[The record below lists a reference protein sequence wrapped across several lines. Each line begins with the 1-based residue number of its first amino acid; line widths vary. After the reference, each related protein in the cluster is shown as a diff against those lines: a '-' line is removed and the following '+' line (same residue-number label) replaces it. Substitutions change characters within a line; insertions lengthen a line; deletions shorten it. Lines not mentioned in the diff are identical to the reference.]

1 MFSDTVNNNQDDTVE
16 NSTSQESVQQSDCCA
31 ELEELKRQLLVSRA
45 DFENFK
51 KRIQKEKQDW
61 ISSAHGQVI
70 IDILSVIDDFD
81 RAFHEYRKQEQVPE
95 KDAWLKGFELIY
107 ASFYKLLDKY
117 HVREIKEVQTFDPNL
132 HEAVM
137 QIDVPDHES
146 GTIIQIL
153 QKGFMLNDVV
163 LRPAKVS
170 VAK

>member
-1 MFSDTVNNNQDDTVE
+1 MCSDTMNHNHDDVKKNDTPE
-16 NSTSQESVQQSDCCA
+16 ESTQQTDCCA
-31 ELEELKRQLLVSRA
+31 ELEELKHKLLVSRA

-61 ISSAHGQVI
+61 IASAQGHVI
-70 IDILSVIDDFD
+70 TDILSVIDDFD
-81 RAFHEYRKQEQVPE
+81 RAFHEYRKQENSTE
-95 KDAWLKGFELIY
+95 KDMWLKGFELIY
-107 ASFYKLLDKY
+107 ASLYKLLDKY
-117 HVREIKEVQTFDPNL
+117 HVREIKEVQTFDPTL

-137 QIDVPDHES
+137 HVDAPDHES
-146 GTIIQIL
+146 GTIVHVL